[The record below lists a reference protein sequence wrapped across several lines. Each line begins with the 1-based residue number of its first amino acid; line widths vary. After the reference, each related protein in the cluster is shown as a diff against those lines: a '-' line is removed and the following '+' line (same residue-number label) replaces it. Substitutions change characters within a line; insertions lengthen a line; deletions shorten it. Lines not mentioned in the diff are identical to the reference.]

1 MGKNKKDAM
10 VKYAAACRRFQFSGK
25 IDRILIR
32 AFVQTGAAPVFV
44 GTPLGGDLPV
54 LPGCRPAVGPC
65 SVLVRS
71 NRAVQVRASLM
82 PETAAAMGFPE
93 MLL

>member
-44 GTPLGGDLPV
+44 GTPLGGDFAGFARLPTA
-54 LPGCRPAVGPC
+54 PCGRAPC
-65 SVLVRS
+65 S
-71 NRAVQVRASLM
+71 
-82 PETAAAMGFPE
+82 
-93 MLL
+93 